1 MNALAVLLGT
11 GILKT
16 TEALQA
22 FTNNVRSQPLPW
34 LCRVLHWSE
43 RHLRLHGAHR
53 RLQGGEV
60 ADPRAAGYLEQR
72 ITPILQP
79 QQIVSVAFP

>member
-22 FTNNVRSQPLPW
+22 FTNNVPAP
-34 LCRVLHWSE
+34 
-43 RHLRLHGAHR
+43 
-53 RLQGGEV
+53 
-60 ADPRAAGYLEQR
+60 P
-72 ITPILQP
+72 PP
-79 QQIVSVAFP
+79 